1 MEHGVELKVTESE
14 TRVLG
19 MLFGSPPGNR
29 IGLCSLTFGK
39 DLGKQQHAQFV
50 HGPCG
55 GGHGNFLCVS
65 QGGAQAEMPVQTLHL
80 FLRFCRQR
88 CRSDLI
94 KFLSS

>member
-39 DLGKQQHAQFV
+39 DLGKQQQAQFV
-50 HGPCG
+50 HGPWG
-55 GGHGNFLCVS
+55 RGYGNFLCVS
-65 QGGAQAEMPVQTLHL
+65 QGGGSGRDARADNTLVPSVLQAKM
-80 FLRFCRQR
+80 
-88 CRSDLI
+88 
-94 KFLSS
+94 